1 MSEKLEHA
9 REGMHH
15 AHHVGDRRARR
26 IAVLIAILA
35 AALAIADLAEKSAQ
49 NEYLTRHVALS
60 NDWSFFQAKNVRA
73 TVRSSEANVL
83 ASLPPSPDT
92 EARIKAAQADA
103 ARLRD
108 DPESGEGMKQLAER
122 AKVQTEERD
131 HALHSYHHY
140 ELVVSALQIAIV
152 LASVSVVTQ
161 VAWLA
166 VLGGGLGLL
175 AAIYGA
181 FLSIGVV

>member
-15 AHHVGDRRARR
+15 AHHLDDARARR
-26 IAVLIAILA
+26 TAVLIAVLA

-60 NDWSFFQAKNVRA
+60 DDWSFYQAKNVRA
-73 TVRSSEANVL
+73 AIRSSEANLL
-83 ASLPPSPDT
+83 ASLPPSADI
-92 EARIKAAQADA
+92 AGRIKAAQADE

-108 DPESGEGMKQLAER
+108 DPGSGEGMKQLAER
-122 AKVQTEERD
+122 ARVQAQDRD
-131 HALHSYHHY
+131 RALHSYHHY

-152 LASVSVVTQ
+152 LASVSVVTRIG
-161 VAWLA
+161 WLA
-166 VLGGGLGLL
+166 ALGGGLGLVAGL
-175 AAIYGA
+175 YGV
-181 FLSIGVV
+181 LLGMGIV